1 MDGEDD
7 KHLKRVETLKG
18 RFVWIPGGKEAREL
32 YEPTTLQLGIP
43 QTCLLVE
50 ECATGA
56 DDEPS
61 ETDNQ
66 RGDGEGI
73 YYVEHPR
80 SNAPAFV
87 RDNDLGIINE
97 G

>member
-7 KHLKRVETLKG
+7 EHLKRVETLKG

-56 DDEPS
+56 DDG
-61 ETDNQ
+61 
-66 RGDGEGI
+66 GDGEGI

-80 SNAPAFV
+80 GNAPAFI